1 MALPPGR
8 EPIPVQGITADSNP
22 RLAEVSGELA
32 AWIDYLLHPESHD
45 GPRVYRP
52 TAAQGDEAGADVEL
66 PWSDVTF
73 EDEGRFATIS
83 VLEDYMYDTSVFFT
97 AAQSVSGVR
106 SDVMETAFDK
116 LTQGVLTWDKDG
128 RAHAP
133 AEQDGDDAGKGE
145 KERPPPATKYAELFS
160 VRSDWA
166 QMRKTWTAP
175 EDNLAQQ
182 YESDFLDFQL
192 YTENATYV
200 MAEHLVRYRAI
211 MHRAGE
217 DILALMETLVKLCPR
232 ASTAPGATDP
242 GGTSLDVFSIVVTG
256 LVVAATTVLTAG
268 AGGVTAAVVLGSAA
282 VEMAGEAV
290 KTAEEKKAPKQR
302 LLLED
307 KMYLRD
313 VVPQYLDGVNKIE
326 RDVAEA
332 VLDLRDNLRR
342 ELDGLRQTRQ
352 YPVNGVGPETG
363 AVPQIDDYKLI
374 T

>member
-45 GPRVYRP
+45 GPRIYRP
-52 TAAQGDEAGADVEL
+52 TAAQGSESGADVEL

-73 EDEGRFATIS
+73 EDEGRFTTIS
-83 VLEDYMYDTSVFFT
+83 VLEDYAYDTNVFFT

-106 SDVMETAFDK
+106 SDVMGPAFDK

-133 AEQDGDDAGKGE
+133 AEKEGDDAGMGE
-145 KERPPPATKYAELFS
+145 EERPPPATKYAELFA
-160 VRSDWA
+160 VRANWM
-166 QMRKTWTAP
+166 QIRKTWTAP
-175 EDNLAQQ
+175 EENLAHQ

-192 YTENATYV
+192 YTENSTYV
-200 MAEHLVRYRAI
+200 VAEHLVRYRAI
-211 MHRAGE
+211 MHKAGE
-217 DILALMETLVKLCPR
+217 DILALMEALVTLCPR
-232 ASTAPGATDP
+232 ASTAPGATVP
-242 GGTSLDVFSIVVTG
+242 GATTLDVFSIVVTG

-268 AGGVTAAVVLGSAA
+268 SGGVTMAVVLGSAA
-282 VEMAGEAV
+282 IEMAGETA
-290 KTAEEKKAPKQR
+290 KTAEEKKTPQQR

-313 VVPQYLDGVNKIE
+313 VVRQYLDGVNKIE

-332 VLDLRDNLRR
+332 ILDLRDNLRR
-342 ELDGLRQTRQ
+342 ELDGLRQGRQ